1 MSRRSGAKLISLV
14 TALQRE
20 PLPALIGEAA
30 WRSLRSVRKS
40 SFRFAGPDA
49 ACPVSFQPI
58 GYYRWQE
65 QLVSEAARKSILA
78 YADAILR
85 GEYPLM
91 GYGSPRL
98 GIHPDWQC
106 DWISGKTWPLKNS
119 EKIRIVRHDGS
130 DVKAPWELSRLQW
143 SPVVA
148 KAHVLTLDRKYR
160 EGLRSL
166 LTDWILANPIG
177 KGVNWT
183 VAMEAALRGISL
195 CLTMDLLWP
204 FSHEEKH
211 WLDQLTA
218 SLWQHLRF
226 IEAHSEFSFL
236 VRSNHYLSNI
246 VGLTTLSAYLRGPGM
261 RRRLGKNAQGV
272 QREIQLQTYADG
284 GDCEAST
291 GYHVLVAQMFLH
303 SLVVQR
309 RMDVVIAPEFETRLR
324 LMFEWIDSLADDAWK
339 LPHLGDCDN
348 GRVELLFD
356 DIEQTALPAGE
367 RHSLR
372 VGSLMGLASQLLQ
385 LRSGG
390 YGQDAVWFGDT
401 TGADHGKRE
410 QKPLS
415 LFRDSG
421 LAALRAGQAS
431 IVFCAMPNGLH
442 GKGSHTHCDKLSLVF
457 RLGADEVFCDSG
469 SRCYTRSAEFR
480 NQDRSTRAHNTLMI
494 DGADQNSVSSDP
506 GLLFR
511 CGNEAAVSPI
521 SSGGDRIVQASHQGY
536 SRMGIGHQRTVQLDE
551 GSLVVIDEV
560 DGDEVDGDEVRGAGK
575 HLLDLRY
582 ILGPAWRASSEMMS
596 GKTVRCV
603 ITGPHRLTLVCE
615 SESSLTLSLTPAEIS
630 REYGATIPVSC
641 IRIQTTACL
650 PAKVQTRVQW
660 D

>member
-1 MSRRSGAKLISLV
+1 MMTTRSLTAVLRRE
-14 TALQRE
+14 R
-20 PLPALIGEAA
+20 LPALFREAA
-30 WRSLRSVRKS
+30 WRGLRSLRRT
-40 SFRFAGPDA
+40 RFQLAGSGA

-58 GYYRWQE
+58 GYYPLQK
-65 QLVSEAARKSILA
+65 QLISELARTSILT
-78 YADAILR
+78 YADAILN

-98 GIHPDWQC
+98 GTHPDWQC
-106 DWISGKTWPLKNS
+106 DWVSGKTWPLQNS
-119 EKIRIVRHDGS
+119 GKILIVRHDGS

-148 KAHVLTLDRKYR
+148 KAYVLTGDSKYR
-160 EGLRSL
+160 EALRSL
-166 LTDWILANPIG
+166 LTDWMVANPVG

-204 FSHEEKH
+204 FSPEEKP

-246 VGLTTLSAYLRGPGM
+246 IGLTTLSAYLRGPGM
-261 RRRLGKNAQGV
+261 RRRLERNARAV
-272 QREIQLQTYADG
+272 QREILLQTYADG
-284 GDCEAST
+284 GDAEAST

-309 RMDVVIAPEFETRLR
+309 RVGVAITPEFETRLR

-356 DIEQTALPAGE
+356 DIEQTTLPAGE
-367 RHSLR
+367 RHSLC
-372 VGSLMGLASQLLQ
+372 VGSLMGLASHLLQ
-385 LRSGG
+385 LGSSSH
-390 YGQDAVWFGDT
+390 GQDAVWFGQT
-401 TGADHGKRE
+401 TDADPRPRE

-415 LFRDSG
+415 LLPDSG

-442 GKGSHTHCDKLSLVF
+442 GKGSHTHCDKLSLAF
-457 RLGADEVFCDSG
+457 RLGGEEVFCDSG
-469 SRCYTRSAEFR
+469 SRCYTRSAELR
-480 NQDRSTRAHNTLMI
+480 NRDRSTRAHNTLMV
-494 DGADQNSVSSDP
+494 DGADQNSLSSDP
-506 GLLFR
+506 RLLFR

-521 SSGGDRIVQASHQGY
+521 ASDADRTVRASHQGY
-536 SRMGIGHQRTVQLDE
+536 SRIGIEHERTVQLSE
-551 GSLVVIDEV
+551 WSLLVIDLV
-560 DGDEVDGDEVRGAGK
+560 NGDEVNGDELREVGE
-575 HLLDLRY
+575 HLLELQY
-582 ILGPAWRASSEMMS
+582 ILGPAWRASSEMMN
-596 GKTVRCV
+596 GKTVSCV
-603 ITGPHRLTLVCE
+603 ITGPQRLTLQCE

-630 REYGATIPVSC
+630 REYGATIPVSS

>member
-1 MSRRSGAKLISLV
+1 VDDFRKLRVELRSV
-14 TALQRE
+14 TDALHRE
-20 PLPALIGEAA
+20 PLPTLIGEAA
-30 WRSLRSVRKS
+30 WRGLRSLRKT
-40 SFRFAGPDA
+40 SFQLAGPGA
-49 ACPVSFQPI
+49 ACPVTFQQI
-58 GYYRWQE
+58 DYYQLQK
-65 QLVSEAARKSILA
+65 QLVSRQARASILD

-91 GYGSPRL
+91 GYGNPRL
-98 GIHPDWQC
+98 GTRPDWQC
-106 DWISGKTWPLKNS
+106 DWVSGKTWPVNDS
-119 EKIRIVRHDGS
+119 GKIRIVRHDGS

-148 KAHVLTLDRKYR
+148 KAFVLTGDKKYR
-160 EGLRSL
+160 AALRSS
-166 LTDWILANPIG
+166 LTDWIVANPLG

-195 CLTMDLLWP
+195 CLTMELLWP
-204 FSHEEKH
+204 FSLEEKP

-261 RRRLGKNAQGV
+261 RRRLRKNAQAV
-272 QREIQLQTYADG
+272 QREILVQTYADG
-284 GDCEAST
+284 GDGEAST
-291 GYHVLVAQMFLH
+291 GYHVLVSQMFLH

-309 RMDVVIAPEFETRLR
+309 RMGVAIAPEFETRLR
-324 LMFEWIDSLADDAWK
+324 LMFEWINSLADDSWK

-348 GRVELLFD
+348 GRVELLLD
-356 DIEQTALPAGE
+356 DIEQTTLPAGE

-372 VGSLMGLASQLLQ
+372 AGSLTGLASHLLQ
-385 LRSGG
+385 LGSGG
-390 YGQDAVWFGDT
+390 YGQDAVWFGHT
-401 TGADHGKRE
+401 TGAGPGKRW

-415 LFRDSG
+415 LLPDSG

-469 SRCYTRSAEFR
+469 SRCYTRSAELR
-480 NQDRSTRAHNTLMI
+480 NRDRSTRAHNTLMV
-494 DGADQNSVSSDP
+494 DGADQNSLSSDP
-506 GLLFR
+506 RLLFR
-511 CGNEAAVSPI
+511 CGNEADVSPI
-521 SSGGDRIVQASHQGY
+521 TSEGGGMVRASHQGY
-536 SRMGIGHQRTVQLDE
+536 SGMGIEHERTIQLGE
-551 GSLVVIDEV
+551 GSLLVVDW
-560 DGDEVDGDEVRGAGK
+560 VRGAGE
-575 HLLDLRY
+575 HLLDLQY
-582 ILGPAWRASSEMMS
+582 VLGPAWRASSEMMS
-596 GKTVRCV
+596 GKTVSCV
-603 ITGPHRLTLVCE
+603 IMGPRRLTLECA

-630 REYGATIPVSC
+630 REYGATIPVSS